1 MVYEVWIPLQSYSCL
16 QATPMR
22 GICDGCYADRR
33 QDGSKNLLFN
43 FGRGDSLQNGP
54 SSNLAGK
61 CDGMP
66 GVVTAAVTSSK
77 FLTPPVPA
85 SCVPFCTPKQIGV
98 VPNGLPAIDTPA
110 FLLVTY
116 VDQRED
122 G

>member
-1 MVYEVWIPLQSYSCL
+1 MGYAQTLQQRRRCFIKIAATVARSFSPPQLVAPKSSPQAKHLKRRGRRSC
-16 QATPMR
+16 T
-22 GICDGCYADRR
+22 
-33 QDGSKNLLFN
+33 SE
-43 FGRGDSLQNGP
+43 
-54 SSNLAGK
+54 
-61 CDGMP
+61 GMP
-66 GVVTAAVTSSK
+66 GMVTAAVTSSK
-77 FLTPPVPA
+77 FLTRPVPA